1 MVGINSINI
10 SAGVQDIALTKHDS
24 KEPLSAK
31 IQTKDA
37 SGEESA
43 NARIEPLNT
52 DGAAAREVV
61 LEENVVLRISYDNG
75 SGRFIYS
82 GVDKATGDVVRQYP
96 PEGVLKLLAQ
106 RREEAAGLLI
116 DEAT

>member
-10 SAGVQDIALTKHDS
+10 SVGVQEITLTKHES
-24 KEPLSAK
+24 REPLSAK
-31 IQTKDA
+31 IQTKAA
-37 SGEESA
+37 SGEEAA
-43 NARIEPLNT
+43 NTRIEPLNT
-52 DGAAAREVV
+52 GGETAREVV
-61 LEENVVLRISYDNG
+61 LEDNVVLRISYDNG

-116 DEAT
+116 DETT